1 MDYETRFETYPLKV
15 RQYSSISFNDG
26 EDPNTDKK
34 DQEKPRSFKISEMT
48 TSFKKK
54 RGYESVENKS
64 GLPRLRDDD
73 SSV

>member
-26 EDPNTDKK
+26 EDPSTDKK
-34 DQEKPRSFKISEMT
+34 DQEKPRSYKIGEMT
-48 TSFKKK
+48 ASFIKK
-54 RGYESVENKS
+54 RGYESVDNKS